1 MYSQY
6 VYEQSSSPECPVK
19 SQKISQLKSQLIQL
33 EADDKLYNDLLL
45 KYRQLQ
51 KDFQLVNDA
60 KLHLEY
66 EIKQKNENM
75 NKTLS
80 DLKAQNLDLANELS
94 EKNSIY
100 EKLYA
105 DKSNLLKNLDERK
118 KENDGFSKT
127 VMNNDRIIKELNMAN
142 SKCESDAIMLD
153 NTTKKNDVDINNL
166 CNQLNS
172 LKLKNNAQDDELN
185 RRNIEIN
192 DNQNNLKDVQ
202 NANVTL
208 NNQIKLKNSALDSV
222 QTQLDLANK
231 SIVNLQSD
239 INNLEDN
246 LNLGK
251 DQLNKLNFDFQNQHI
266 KRIKAEEDKN
276 KLETALKDRDVTIDR
291 LNCVS
296 AELKGDNEKLII
308 GKNKLLAEIDMYK
321 NQIML
326 LTDQTEKLTNELE
339 RIINEDCEA
348 YNLNSSQIQRLEKVI
363 YENKKLLQDEIEA
376 LNALEDYVKCQPP
389 IDNEQEGDRPEV
401 NSPGRKTYS
410 RQVQY

>member
-127 VMNNDRIIKELNMAN
+127 VMNNDRIIKELNIAN

-172 LKLKNNAQDDELN
+172 LKLKNTAQDDELN
-185 RRNIEIN
+185 KRNIEIN

-363 YENKKLLQDEIEA
+363 FENKKLLREEIEA
-376 LNALEDYVKCQPP
+376 LNDLETYVKSQPIIKEVP
-389 IDNEQEGDRPEV
+389 DNNAGNQRV
-401 NSPGRKTYS
+401 IQGRQTYS
-410 RQVQY
+410 RKN

>member
-127 VMNNDRIIKELNMAN
+127 VMNNDRIIKELNIAN

-172 LKLKNNAQDDELN
+172 LKLKNTAQDDELN

-339 RIINEDCEA
+339 RIIM
-348 YNLNSSQIQRLEKVI
+348 KTV
-363 YENKKLLQDEIEA
+363 KLI
-376 LNALEDYVKCQPP
+376 
-389 IDNEQEGDRPEV
+389 I
-401 NSPGRKTYS
+401 
-410 RQVQY
+410 

>member
-127 VMNNDRIIKELNMAN
+127 EMNNDRIIKELNIAN

-172 LKLKNNAQDDELN
+172 LKLKNTAQDDELN

-208 NNQIKLKNSALDSV
+208 NNQIKLKNSAQDSM
-222 QTQLDLANK
+222 QTQLDQANK

-363 YENKKLLQDEIEA
+363 FENKKLLREEIEA
-376 LNALEDYVKCQPP
+376 LNDLETYVKSQPIIKEVP
-389 IDNEQEGDRPEV
+389 DNNAGNQRV
-401 NSPGRKTYS
+401 IQGRQTYS
-410 RQVQY
+410 RKN